1 MPEPSPRVRAALPW
15 LIIVAG
21 VAAYLNSLSCPFL
34 FDDTLW
40 VLRNP
45 AIRHLWPLWEV
56 LRADAA
62 RPVVMLSLALN
73 YALAGERVVSYHL
86 VNLAIHLLSALI
98 LFGLVRRTLL
108 TSTLQARYGRSASWL
123 ALAIALLWVVHP
135 LLTQSV
141 TYIIQRAEL
150 LAGLFLLL
158 TLYCVVRGA
167 GTPHARAWYAAAVL
181 SCGAGMASKAVMATA
196 PLIMGLY
203 DRALLAGSWRGA
215 WKQRR
220 WLYLG
225 LLGSWGVL
233 AALFA
238 SAPTMPEPTAGFAL
252 TDVAWFDYAVTQPS
266 VILHYLRLSFWP
278 SPLVFD
284 YDWPIARTLPAMALP
299 GLAVAGLWGVAIWTW
314 RRRPALAFL
323 WIWVLLILAPT
334 SSVIPVTDLA
344 AEHRMYLPLIGV
356 VALAVFGGHALLAR
370 ARRVSSRARWGIG
383 CVMVGGLA
391 IVFAVGTAR
400 RNQDYRSEWVMWS
413 DVVRK
418 RPANA
423 RAHANLGFALAQT
436 GQHDAAIAHYVEAL
450 RLKPANAEAHNNI
463 GASLVQAGSIDDA
476 ITHYREAIRLAPR
489 YAEAYNNLG
498 VALLREGRAP
508 EAANQFA
515 RALAL
520 KPRNA
525 GVHYNL
531 GNALATQGRGDE
543 AIAQYADA
551 LQLEPRLPDVHNNW
565 GNVLMVEGRVAEAL
579 AHYAQALALD
589 PSHEGARRNLERLR
603 QRALPEG

>member
-21 VAAYLNSLSCPFL
+21 IAAYLNSLSCPFL

-56 LRADAA
+56 LRVDAA

-73 YALAGERVVSYHL
+73 YALAGEHVVSYHL

-98 LFGLVRRTLL
+98 LFGLIRRTLL
-108 TSTLQARYGRSASWL
+108 TSTLRARYGRSASWL
-123 ALAIALLWVVHP
+123 ALAVALLWVVHP

-150 LAGLFLLL
+150 LAGVFLLT

-167 GTPHARAWYAAAVL
+167 ETPHARVWYAAAVL
-181 SCGAGMASKAVMATA
+181 SCCAGMASKAVMVIA
-196 PLIMGLY
+196 PLIVGLY
-203 DRALLAGSWRGA
+203 DRVFLAGSWRSA
-215 WKQRR
+215 WRQRR
-220 WLYLG
+220 FLYLG
-225 LLGSWGVL
+225 LFGSWVWL
-233 AALFA
+233 ALLLA

-252 TDVAWFDYAVTQPS
+252 KDVAWFDYAVTQPG
-266 VILHYLRLSFWP
+266 VILHYLRLALWP

-284 YDWPIARTLPAMALP
+284 YDWPIARTLPAIVLP
-299 GLAVAGLWGVAIWTW
+299 GLVVAGLWGVAIWTW
-314 RRRPALAFL
+314 RRRPPPAFL
-323 WIWVLLILAPT
+323 WLWVLLILVPT
-334 SSVIPVTDLA
+334 SSVISVTDLA

-356 VALAVFGGHALLAR
+356 VALVVFGGHALLTCAWR
-370 ARRVSSRARWGIG
+370 TPPRARWGIG
-383 CVMVGGLA
+383 CIMVSGVA

-400 RNQDYRSEWVMWS
+400 RNQDYRSALVMWS

-423 RAHANLGFALAQT
+423 RAHANLGFALAQS
-436 GQHDAAIAHYVEAL
+436 GQHDAAMAHYIEAL
-450 RLKPANAEAHNNI
+450 RLKPTDAETHNNV
-463 GASLVQAGSIDDA
+463 GASLVQIGKLDDA
-476 ITHYREAIRLAPR
+476 IAHYREAIRLAPR

-498 VALLREGRAP
+498 VALLRQGRAP

-520 KPRNA
+520 KPRTA

-531 GNALATQGRGDE
+531 GNALATQGRGNE

-551 LQLEPRLPDVHNNW
+551 LRLEPRLPDAHNNW
-565 GNVLMVEGRVAEAL
+565 GNVLMLEGHVEEAQ

-589 PSHEGARRNLERLR
+589 PTHTGARRNLERLR
-603 QRALPEG
+603 RRAIPEG